1 MYRISKQSRW
11 NRLLISAISVR
22 FWSLSYSSFDFC
34 PGCWNAV
41 YTRLRLR
48 CSWFFPFI
56 HLLFRE
62 CLFVRFSS
70 SCVKIMVVGLTIVSI
85 TYVLLKDSTNWRF
98 EKITFRTIETDG
110 FPFILLQLF
119 TVELAGGFCSMQ
131 INNLNYWLK

>member
-11 NRLLISAISVR
+11 NRLLISAISAR

-62 CLFVRFSS
+62 NVCSCAFLLFQLRKNYGRWSHNCFY
-70 SCVKIMVVGLTIVSI
+70 
-85 TYVLLKDSTNWRF
+85 TYILLKDSTNWRF
-98 EKITFRTIETDG
+98 EKKLFVQLKQMVFRLYTFTAVYSWASRW
-110 FPFILLQLF
+110 ILF
-119 TVELAGGFCSMQ
+119 DA
-131 INNLNYWLK
+131 NK